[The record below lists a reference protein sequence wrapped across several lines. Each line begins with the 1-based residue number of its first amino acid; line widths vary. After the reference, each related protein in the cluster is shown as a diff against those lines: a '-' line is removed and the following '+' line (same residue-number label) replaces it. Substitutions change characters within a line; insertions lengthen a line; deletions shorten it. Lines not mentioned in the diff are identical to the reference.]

1 MNIKISNG
9 MKKIT
14 KIGLM
19 LVVLVGVFCFIQIKP
34 VSATDPQ
41 GSCTMQNNPPFTS
54 TQAACKN
61 ALGQFGDWEQYGYCD
76 LPNGTNVVYT
86 QKSCTQNGGTNWST
100 TSPVQGWCDVPG
112 DQVYSNW
119 TSYACS
125 IHVPKGNWT
134 STAPAIGWCTVSG
147 TTQAA
152 SGWTQYDCQA
162 YPGTWSATDPSQT
175 SGTGTTTGGATTS
188 GTTTGSTTTSGTTTG
203 STTTSGTTTSGSGMI
218 VNPIPSVTS
227 VPGLIQTILQG
238 VLKIGIPIVALA
250 IIYCGFLFVFARGNS
265 EKLTKAKD
273 ALLYTLIG
281 AAILLGAWAIATMIS
296 TTVLGIA
303 GS

>member
-1 MNIKISNG
+1 
-9 MKKIT
+9 
-14 KIGLM
+14 
-19 LVVLVGVFCFIQIKP
+19 
-34 VSATDPQ
+34 
-41 GSCTMQNNPPFTS
+41 
-54 TQAACKN
+54 
-61 ALGQFGDWEQYGYCD
+61 
-76 LPNGTNVVYT
+76 
-86 QKSCTQNGGTNWST
+86 
-100 TSPVQGWCDVPG
+100 
-112 DQVYSNW
+112 
-119 TSYACS
+119 
-125 IHVPKGNWT
+125 
-134 STAPAIGWCTVSG
+134 
-147 TTQAA
+147 
-152 SGWTQYDCQA
+152 
-162 YPGTWSATDPSQT
+162 
-175 SGTGTTTGGATTS
+175 
-188 GTTTGSTTTSGTTTG
+188 
-203 STTTSGTTTSGSGMI
+203 MI